1 MYGALLMH
9 KQNKPSAAISVDLIR
24 VIAVLGVI
32 LLHATIDLTTKS
44 TGLHV
49 LRWWMVDIYQCFGRM
64 GVPLFLML
72 SGSLLLGSSK
82 WDEDLSSFFKKR
94 FIRIGLP
101 FIFWSIIFFFWA
113 FYVENQ
119 LLTWDFIIKGI
130 LGGPYFILWYL
141 YMLVGLYFV
150 TPLLRVM
157 VAHFTDKLFKYFIYL
172 WLISATISP
181 LIGLASSDK
190 YQLNTNLFLI
200 PLFLGYFVAGAY
212 FVNVQVRRRVLVFFT
227 VLGLALSAIATCLLA
242 IYIGGGTQYFF
253 QEYYSPT
260 MILASVAFFILLN
273 SYAKPQSPSQM
284 EKLSWKQRIMRLIS
298 ENTLPIYLLH
308 MIVIYA
314 LQTGF
319 FFGFTLTGDV
329 VNSIIGVPIMTA
341 LTLALCLLIIVP
353 LKKIPGLNKLIG

>member
-1 MYGALLMH
+1 MH

-119 LLTWDFIIKGI
+119 LLTQC
-130 LGGPYFILWYL
+130 
-141 YMLVGLYFV
+141 
-150 TPLLRVM
+150 
-157 VAHFTDKLFKYFIYL
+157 H
-172 WLISATISP
+172 
-181 LIGLASSDK
+181 
-190 YQLNTNLFLI
+190 
-200 PLFLGYFVAGAY
+200 
-212 FVNVQVRRRVLVFFT
+212 
-227 VLGLALSAIATCLLA
+227 
-242 IYIGGGTQYFF
+242 
-253 QEYYSPT
+253 
-260 MILASVAFFILLN
+260 
-273 SYAKPQSPSQM
+273 
-284 EKLSWKQRIMRLIS
+284 
-298 ENTLPIYLLH
+298 
-308 MIVIYA
+308 
-314 LQTGF
+314 
-319 FFGFTLTGDV
+319 
-329 VNSIIGVPIMTA
+329 
-341 LTLALCLLIIVP
+341 
-353 LKKIPGLNKLIG
+353 